1 VPKVFCVLLVFFSAT
16 AVATELKPPSS
27 AEVCGDCHRAI
38 FDGWEKSAHAHA
50 MESRLFQDALK
61 LAEQDLGSSARK
73 VCLGCH
79 SPIGV
84 QLGDLDLVK
93 KVSWEGITCDYCHS
107 VQDVSITGGTGGN
120 PKARVEFSLVKSG
133 PYPDAVSPV
142 HGTRYSAVHTS
153 SLICVTCHEYANS
166 QGFSV
171 LTTYSEWKATTYG
184 KEEQGCQSCHMYS
197 VQGKVVDPRVLKS
210 NATLNLHEI
219 PGGHSIQQL
228 NKAIKA
234 ALSAKRDGDQV
245 RVVVKVTNQ
254 GAGHYVPTG
263 SPVRQLILEIHADSY
278 AGQHFS
284 EQRVYRR
291 TVADRNGEVLKSE
304 PLVFVK
310 GAKVVTD
317 TRLAPK
323 ETKTET
329 FTFPMRRGSQ
339 ARVVASFYYYYSPLA
354 ATEQEQKVK
363 FLELTSLVQ

>member
-1 VPKVFCVLLVFFSAT
+1 MTRFFCAFLLFSSAIAT
-16 AVATELKPPSS
+16 AAELKPPSS
-27 AEVCGDCHRAI
+27 AELCGDCHRAI

-50 MESRLFQDALK
+50 MDSRLFQDALK
-61 LAEQDLGSSARK
+61 LAEQNFGGSARK

-79 SPIGV
+79 SPIGA
-84 QLGDLDLVK
+84 QTGDLDLVK

-107 VQDVSITGGTGGN
+107 VQDVTTTGGN
-120 PKARVEFSLVKSG
+120 PKARVEFTTVKSG
-133 PYPDAVSPV
+133 PYKDAVSPA

-153 SLICVTCHEYANS
+153 SMICVTCHEYANS
-166 QGFSV
+166 QGFAV
-171 LTTYSEWKATTYG
+171 LTTYSEWKATSYG
-184 KEEQGCQSCHMYS
+184 MNEQGCQSCHMYS

-210 NATLNLHEI
+210 DATLNLHEI

-234 ALSAKRDGDQV
+234 SVSSVRDGDQV
-245 RVVVKVTNQ
+245 RVVVKLTNQ

-263 SPVRQLILEIHADSY
+263 SPLRQLILEVNADSY
-278 AGQHFS
+278 SGQHFS

-291 TVADRNGEVLKSE
+291 TVADRRGEVLNSE
-304 PLVFVK
+304 PLVFIK

-329 FTFPMRRGSQ
+329 FAFPLRRGSQ
-339 ARVVASFYYYYSPLA
+339 GRVVASFYYYYSPLA
-354 ATEQEQKVK
+354 TTEQDRKIK

>member
-1 VPKVFCVLLVFFSAT
+1 MPNVFCVLLVLFSAT
-16 AVATELKPPSS
+16 AAGELKPPSS

-61 LAEQDLGSSARK
+61 LAEQNFGNPARK

-84 QLGDLDLVK
+84 QLGDLDLIR
-93 KVSWEGITCDYCHS
+93 KVSWEGVTCDYCHS
-107 VQDVSITGGTGGN
+107 VQDVTTTGGN
-120 PKARVEFSLVKSG
+120 PRARVEFTLVKSG
-133 PYPDAVSPV
+133 PYQDTVSPA

-153 SLICVTCHEYANS
+153 SLICAICHEYANA
-166 QGFSV
+166 QGFPV
-171 LTTYSEWKATTYG
+171 LDTYSEWKATTYG
-184 KEEQGCQSCHMYS
+184 KNEQGCQSCHMYS
-197 VQGKVVDPRVLKS
+197 VQGNVVDPRVVKS
-210 NATLNLHEI
+210 AAMVNLHEI

-228 NKAIKA
+228 NKAIRA
-234 ALSAKRDGDQV
+234 ALTAARDGDQI
-245 RVVVKVTNQ
+245 RVVVKLTNQ

-263 SPVRQLILEIHADSY
+263 SSLRQLILEVHADSY
-278 AGQHFS
+278 TGQHFS

-304 PLVFVK
+304 PLVFIK

-329 FTFPMRRGSQ
+329 FVFPMRRGSQ

-354 ATEQEQKVK
+354 TTEQEQRVK